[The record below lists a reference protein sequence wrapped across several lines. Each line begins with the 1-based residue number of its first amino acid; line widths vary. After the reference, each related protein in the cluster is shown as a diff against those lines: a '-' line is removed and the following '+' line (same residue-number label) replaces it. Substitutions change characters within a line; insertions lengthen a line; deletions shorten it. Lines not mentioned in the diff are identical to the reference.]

1 MHEAAI
7 SEALLDQLASL
18 ASRTGWQR
26 ITAVNVRLGLL
37 SGVVAEALEFAFH
50 ALAAGTPAAGATLF
64 IDNEP
69 GRFSCASCGERL
81 LDRLDF
87 TCPDC
92 HGPLTLIHAGRDIL
106 LTGVKPASIESQNL
120 TSHV

>member
-18 ASRTGWQR
+18 ASRHGWQA
-26 ITAVNVRLGLL
+26 IDAVNVRIGLL
-37 SGVVAEALEFAFH
+37 SGVVSEALEFAFE
-50 ALAAGTPAAGATLF
+50 ALSTGTPAAGAKLV
-64 IDNEP
+64 IENEP
-69 GRFSCASCGERL
+69 GRFACETCGERL

-92 HGPLTLIHAGRDIL
+92 GGALTLIHAGRDIL
-106 LTGVKPASIESQNL
+106 LTGVHTPAEPSPTPIP
-120 TSHV
+120 HV